1 MSLQPGPFLR
11 FPKRWK
17 SLGHVLPTRVV
28 AGCGAT
34 AGRLWA
40 TLPNVLI
47 AGPVISDLSFLC
59 GVFVT
64 VFSKALV
71 S

>member
-1 MSLQPGPFLR
+1 LQPGPFLR

-17 SLGHVLPTRVV
+17 SLDPILPTRVV
-28 AGCGAT
+28 AGYGAT
-34 AGRLWA
+34 AGRLW
-40 TLPNVLI
+40 TTIPNVLI
-47 AGPVISDLSFLC
+47 ADPVISDLSFLC
-59 GVFVT
+59 GMFVT